1 MVPEIALVTDYG
13 LISVF
18 NRSMAGATEID
29 RGTACRGPGFGWMSS
44 DREIRSQD
52 VRGLI

>member
-1 MVPEIALVTDYG
+1 MVPEIALVTEYG

-52 VRGLI
+52 VRG